1 MKTRI
6 LLCLLLCSAVL
17 AAGKIQL
24 RYKPEPQSDW
34 STSGTLTVKNTVTF
48 PDGAQTSS
56 TEQYDLAWQDRVVS
70 RDLTGAVVQQRELK
84 RWSSPGQ
91 ENVLPVLPIGFQIT
105 KFAEQQVA
113 NSTPG
118 ALASSFNQPA
128 LYPLTSV
135 AVGESWPVEGNNHA
149 VVAVG
154 NQSLPVHTR
163 IWGTGTLVAV
173 EGGQAKL
180 EFNLESQALGPR
192 DANGQPQATTWAST
206 ASNGKV
212 HWTMQ
217 VDLATGVAVKQ
228 TTHTTIDQTVVLGSD
243 KVLSHTESTLNLTT
257 RR

>member
-6 LLCLLLCSAVL
+6 LLCLLLCSAVF

-24 RYKPEPQSDW
+24 RYKPEPQSSW
-34 STSGTLTVKNTVTF
+34 STSGSLTVKNTVTF

-56 TEQYDLAWQDRVVS
+56 TEQYDLAWQDKVLS
-70 RDLTGAVVQQRELK
+70 RDLTGAVTQQRELQ

-91 ENVLPVLPIGFQIT
+91 ENVLPGSPIGFQIS

-113 NSTPG
+113 SSAG
-118 ALASSFNQPA
+118 LASSFNQPA

-135 AVGESWPVEGNNHA
+135 AVGESWPVEGTNHA

-154 NQSLPVHTR
+154 NQSLPVYTR

-173 EGGQAKL
+173 EGGQANL
-180 EFNLESQALGPR
+180 ELKLESQALGPR
-192 DANGQPQATTWAST
+192 DSNGQPQPVSWATTESK
-206 ASNGKV
+206 GKI

-228 TTHTTIDQTVVLGSD
+228 TTHTTIDQTVTLGPD
-243 KVLSHTESTLNLTT
+243 KVLSHTESTLELST
-257 RR
+257 R